1 MARARLT
8 LAALSLALVAASA
21 RDARAEATRDPVAAE
36 ALFAEARAL
45 IREGRWEAACP
56 KLETSQSLDPAVGTL
71 LNLGE
76 CYAHVGKSASAWL
89 RYREAAA
96 MALRQGQREREA
108 VARERASR
116 LEPKL
121 CHLTIEPED
130 GSTPDDIVVR
140 RDGFVLDRG
149 AWGVPIPTDEG
160 AHEISASGAGGREP
174 FSQRVTL
181 GAVDAKGRCAPA
193 IVRLPRFSP
202 SPAPVG
208 GGTSAAALHERPGAL
223 ETPPPRERTAPSWGA
238 HHTLA
243 VVAAGVGLVA
253 GGAATVFALD
263 ASAKK
268 ARADAGCTDAGCTPE
283 ARQANLDAG
292 RSADFAT
299 VAVATSAVFL
309 AGAAVLWITAPSLRA
324 TTAARGHGLAVV
336 F

>member
-1 MARARLT
+1 MPRARLT
-8 LAALSLALVAASA
+8 LASLVLALASA
-21 RDARAEATRDPVAAE
+21 APGRARAEDTRDPVAAE

-45 IREGRWEAACP
+45 IQGGRWEAACP

-76 CYAHVGKSASAWL
+76 CYARVGKSASAWL

-108 VARERASR
+108 VARERATH

-121 CHLTIEPED
+121 CHLTIQPRD
-130 GSTPDDIVVR
+130 ASTPADVVVR
-140 RDGFVLDRG
+140 RDGFTIDR
-149 AWGVPIPTDEG
+149 ATWGVPIPTDEG
-160 AHEISASGAGGREP
+160 THEITASGAGGREP
-174 FSQRVTL
+174 FSERVAL
-181 GAVDAKGRCAPA
+181 GALDAKGRCAPA
-193 IVRLPRFSP
+193 VVTLPRFSAASSLP
-202 SPAPVG
+202 G
-208 GGTSAAALHERPGAL
+208 GGPGSDGERGATGGL
-223 ETPPPRERTAPSWGA
+223 TTPPPRERPASSWGA
-238 HHTLA
+238 HHTLS

-268 ARADAGCTDAGCTPE
+268 SRADAGCTEAGCTPE

-292 RSADFAT
+292 RAADYAT
-299 VAVATSAVFL
+299 VAVASSAVFL
-309 AGAAVLWITAPSLRA
+309 VGAAVLWITAPSLRA
-324 TTAARGHGLAVV
+324 STSAGAHGVSIV